1 MSLSEKIVQIKKQL
15 IYFIQEFQ
23 YLMQQDLP

>member
-1 MSLSEKIVQIKKQL
+1 MSLSEKIVQIKKQS